1 MSTQPYALYNPAM
14 LAPEQL
20 LAEFSARQTTLE
32 RLVDV
37 VRNNQPGHPPQHA
50 LVCGPR
56 GMGKTTLLWAVAHTI
71 ALREPELAAQWQ
83 PVPFDEESRRIG
95 DLADFWLESIRQWE
109 VACGSTGDT
118 ADGLLDLPPGRI
130 EDAARQC
137 FLKLVDVS
145 GKRALLLVD
154 NVNEVFRNVDN
165 REALH
170 RLRAFLMDDD
180 RVMLLG
186 ACVELSDDVTSI
198 EKPFFDFF
206 RIFELKPLTFEEVR
220 DCLYALADARG
231 DAEARAVI
239 DKREGGL
246 RAIHLLTGGN
256 PRLVK
261 TFYRLLKDGL
271 HRDIRVDL
279 EKLLDEFT
287 PYFKAIVDAL
297 STQQQRIFDAV
308 ALAWNPVEVAHVARQ
323 TRLASNKVSSQLRY
337 MIRSGHIAEVAGQP
351 KKKSYMLADRFSN
364 VHYLMRHGRAARI
377 RFDWFVVM
385 VRLLFEDEE
394 YAKALAVMAKDSVIG
409 APPGWDEACGLVAN
423 AMDRAETPKAR
434 KLLIGQFVTAQNPE
448 SIADLQLAE
457 IACNKALEI
466 DPNDA
471 DAHFKKGRVEEY
483 LSQDARKAAASYSEA
498 VRINPAHVGA
508 WGALAWVNHRLLHD
522 EKAAEAAY
530 RKALEID
537 PEAWWIRTNYGSFLQ
552 EHTTRYDEAEREFR
566 TVCEKDP
573 EPNRTWFNLGNL
585 LKNYL
590 KRPDEAEMAYLT
602 SIKAN
607 ETYAPPVMGLAL
619 LYRDQGKDPS
629 VYGPLAVKAMN
640 LPPYRSF
647 DLWSFFSLCGK
658 DKDAICQVLPA
669 LCHWCAGHSEHVDL
683 TMVYS
688 FAFTL
693 WMRLADLF
701 GPDESLDLMSTMPE
715 ADLKPFEALSDVFHT
730 QKDPSHLHRLAP
742 ERARFVTELLAK
754 GHPKEDEERGP
765 RHSAIP
771 SIISSFKAFSAAMRR
786 VGRLWDPR
794 EFREIRFPF
803 LEEGLFPFA
812 AFLAHVVEQGGVAGE
827 IEQAH
832 LAVAVGVE
840 GGLEAAQGER
850 RVGEHFAAPLEGFL
864 FEIGE
869 RDDGVDEAHV
879 ERLLGVVL
887 AAEIPDFAG
896 FFLADDAGE
905 VAGAEAAIERTDLR
919 AGLAE
924 TGVVR
929 GDGEIADD
937 VQHVAAADRVA
948 GDHGDDGLRQGADFF
963 LQDRAR

>member
-20 LAEFSARQTTLE
+20 LAEFTARQTTLE

-37 VRNNQPGHPPQHA
+37 VRNNQSGHPPQHA
-50 LVCGPR
+50 LISGPR

-71 ALREPELAAQWQ
+71 TLREPELAKQWQ

-95 DLADFWLESIRQWE
+95 DLADFWLECIRQWE
-109 VACGSTGDT
+109 VASGTGGDT
-118 ADGLLDLPPGRI
+118 ADGLLDLPADRI
-130 EDAARQC
+130 EDTARQR
-137 FLKLVDVS
+137 FLKLVDAS

-186 ACVELSDDVTSI
+186 ACVELSNDVTSV

-206 RIFELKPLTFEEVR
+206 RIFELKPLTFDEVR
-220 DCLYALADARG
+220 ECLYALADARG
-231 DAEARAVI
+231 DMEARTVI

-297 STQQQRIFDAV
+297 SPQQQRIFDAV

-337 MIRSGHIAEVAGQP
+337 MIKSGHIAEVASQP

-409 APPGWDEACGLVAN
+409 TAPGWDEACGLVAN
-423 AMDRAETPKAR
+423 AMDRAETSKAR
-434 KLLIGQFVTAQNPE
+434 KLLIGQFVTAQTPE
-448 SIADLQLAE
+448 RIADLHLAE

-483 LSQDARKAAASYSEA
+483 LSKDARKSAECYSEA
-498 VRINPAHVGA
+498 VRINPSHLEA
-508 WGALAWVNHRLLHD
+508 WGALAWVNHRLLYQV
-522 EKAAEAAY
+522 KAAETAY
-530 RKALEID
+530 RKALAIN
-537 PEAWWIRTNYGSFLQ
+537 PEAWWIRTNYGSLLQ
-552 EHTTRYDEAEREFR
+552 EQTTRYHEAEREFKA
-566 TVCEKDP
+566 VCEKDP
-573 EPNRTWFNLGNL
+573 EPRGAWFNLGNL
-585 LKNYL
+585 LRSYL
-590 KRPDEAEMAYLT
+590 NRPADAEEAYLN
-602 SIKAN
+602 SIKADPA
-607 ETYAPPVMGLAL
+607 YAPPLIGLAL
-619 LYRDQGKDPS
+619 LYREQGKDFS
-629 VYGPLAVKAMN
+629 DYRPLALKAMG

-647 DLWSFFSLCGK
+647 DLWSFYSLCGN
-658 DKDAICQVLPA
+658 DKDAIGEVMPA
-669 LCHWCAGHSEHVDL
+669 ICKWCADHPEHL
-683 TMVYS
+683 ELPMVYS

-693 WMRLADLF
+693 WMRFSDLAGAEAAL
-701 GPDESLDLMSTMPE
+701 ELMRSIPE
-715 ADLKPFEALSDVFHT
+715 PGQKPFEALADVFQT

-742 ERARFVTELLAK
+742 ERARFVSELLEK
-754 GHPKEDEERGP
+754 GLNSARKRG
-765 RHSAIP
+765 
-771 SIISSFKAFSAAMRR
+771 K
-786 VGRLWDPR
+786 
-794 EFREIRFPF
+794 
-803 LEEGLFPFA
+803 
-812 AFLAHVVEQGGVAGE
+812 
-827 IEQAH
+827 
-832 LAVAVGVE
+832 
-840 GGLEAAQGER
+840 
-850 RVGEHFAAPLEGFL
+850 
-864 FEIGE
+864 
-869 RDDGVDEAHV
+869 
-879 ERLLGVVL
+879 
-887 AAEIPDFAG
+887 
-896 FFLADDAGE
+896 
-905 VAGAEAAIERTDLR
+905 
-919 AGLAE
+919 
-924 TGVVR
+924 R
-929 GDGEIADD
+929 GK
-937 VQHVAAADRVA
+937 
-948 GDHGDDGLRQGADFF
+948 
-963 LQDRAR
+963 

>member
-1 MSTQPYALYNPAM
+1 MITQPYALYNPAM

-20 LAEFSARQTTLE
+20 LAEFTARQTTLD
-32 RLVDV
+32 RLIDV

-50 LVCGPR
+50 LICGPR
-56 GMGKTTLLWAVAHTI
+56 GMGKTTLLWAVAHRI
-71 ALREPELAAQWQ
+71 NLREPDLAKRWQ

-95 DLADFWLESIRQWE
+95 DLADFWLECIRQWE
-109 VACGSTGDT
+109 VASGSGGDV
-118 ADGLLDLPPGRI
+118 ADGLLDLPPDRI
-130 EDAARQC
+130 ENIARDT
-137 FLKLVDVS
+137 FLKLVDAS

-154 NVNEVFRNVDN
+154 NVNEVFRNVDD

-180 RVMLLG
+180 RVMLFG
-186 ACVELSDDVTSI
+186 ACVELSDHVTSV

-323 TRLASNKVSSQLRY
+323 TRLASNKVSAQLRF
-337 MIRSGHIAEVAGQP
+337 MVKSGHIAEVASRP

-409 APPGWDEACGLVAN
+409 TAPGWDEACGLVAN
-423 AMDRAETPKAR
+423 AMDRAETSKAR
-434 KLLIGQFVTAQNPE
+434 KLLIGQFVTAQTPE
-448 SIADLQLAE
+448 SIADLQLAD

-471 DAHFKKGRVEEY
+471 NAHFKKGRVEEY
-483 LSQDARKAAASYSEA
+483 LSKDARKAAASYSEA
-498 VRINPAHVGA
+498 VRINPSYYEA
-508 WGALAWVNHRLLHD
+508 WGALAWVNHRLLYD
-522 EKAAEAAY
+522 EKAAETAY
-530 RKALEID
+530 LKALEIN

-552 EHTTRYDEAEREFR
+552 EETTRYDEAEREFR
-566 TVCEKDP
+566 TVCKKDP
-573 EPNRTWFNLGNL
+573 EPSRTWFNLGNL
-585 LKNYL
+585 LKSFL
-590 KRPDEAEMAYLT
+590 KRPDKAEEAYRTA
-602 SIKAN
+602 IKAD

-619 LYRDQGKDPS
+619 LHREQGKDPA
-629 VYGPLAVKAMN
+629 VYGQLAIKAMN
-640 LPPYRSF
+640 LPPYRGFELRSF
-647 DLWSFFSLCGK
+647 QYLCGK
-658 DKDAICQVLPA
+658 DKDAIIQVLPA
-669 LCHWCAGHSEHVDL
+669 LCRWCAGHPEHLDL
-683 TMVYS
+683 PMVYS

-693 WMRLADLF
+693 WMRFVDLA
-701 GPDESLDLMSTMPE
+701 GAEGALDLMRTIPE
-715 ADLKPFEALSDVFHT
+715 ADQKPFETLSDVFHT
-730 QKDPSHLHRLAP
+730 QKDSTHLHRLAP

-754 GHPKEDEERGP
+754 RPA
-765 RHSAIP
+765 SA
-771 SIISSFKAFSAAMRR
+771 RR
-786 VGRLWDPR
+786 SGK
-794 EFREIRFPF
+794 
-803 LEEGLFPFA
+803 
-812 AFLAHVVEQGGVAGE
+812 
-827 IEQAH
+827 
-832 LAVAVGVE
+832 
-840 GGLEAAQGER
+840 
-850 RVGEHFAAPLEGFL
+850 
-864 FEIGE
+864 
-869 RDDGVDEAHV
+869 
-879 ERLLGVVL
+879 
-887 AAEIPDFAG
+887 
-896 FFLADDAGE
+896 
-905 VAGAEAAIERTDLR
+905 R
-919 AGLAE
+919 AKL
-924 TGVVR
+924 
-929 GDGEIADD
+929 
-937 VQHVAAADRVA
+937 
-948 GDHGDDGLRQGADFF
+948 
-963 LQDRAR
+963 

>member
-20 LAEFSARQTTLE
+20 LAEFTARQTTLD

-50 LVCGPR
+50 LIAGPR

-71 ALREPELAAQWQ
+71 TLREPDLANQWQ

-95 DLADFWLESIRQWE
+95 DLADFWLECIRQWE
-109 VACGSTGDT
+109 VASGSGGDT
-118 ADGLLDLPPGRI
+118 ADGLLDMPADRI
-130 EDAARQC
+130 EDAARQS

-154 NVNEVFRNVDN
+154 NVNEVFRNVDD

-186 ACVELSDDVTSI
+186 ACVELSDDVTSV

-206 RIFELKPLTFEEVR
+206 RIFELKPLSFDEVR
-220 DCLYALADARG
+220 ECLYALADARG
-231 DAEARAVI
+231 DKEARTVI

-297 STQQQRIFDAV
+297 SAQQQRIFDAV

-337 MIRSGHIAEVAGQP
+337 MIKSGHIAEVASQP

-409 APPGWDEACGLVAN
+409 TAPGWDEACGFVAN
-423 AMDRAETPKAR
+423 AMDRAETSKAR
-434 KLLIGQFVTAQNPE
+434 NLLIGEFVSANDQE
-448 SIADLQLAE
+448 SITNLRLAE
-457 IACNKALEI
+457 IACDKALES
-466 DPNDA
+466 DPSDA
-471 DAHFKKGRVEEY
+471 DAHYHKGLVEEHLY
-483 LSQDARKAAASYSEA
+483 TEAGKAAASYTEA
-498 VRINPAHVGA
+498 VRFNPSHLEA
-508 WGALAWVNHRLLHD
+508 WRSLAWVHHRLLHNK
-522 EKAAEAAY
+522 EAAEAAY
-530 RKALEID
+530 LKALEIN
-537 PEAWWIRTNYGSFLQ
+537 PKAWWIRSNYGSFLQ
-552 EHTTRYDEAEREFR
+552 EETTRYDEAEREFR
-566 TVCEKDP
+566 TVCENDS

-585 LKNYL
+585 LKSFLN
-590 KRPDEAEMAYLT
+590 RPEEAAEAYRT
-602 SIKAN
+602 AIKAN

-619 LYRDQGKDPS
+619 LHREQGKAYS
-629 VYGPLAVKAMN
+629 VYAPLAIKALN
-640 LPPYRSF
+640 LPPYRGFELRSF
-647 DLWSFFSLCGK
+647 LSLCGN
-658 DKDAICQVLPA
+658 DKDAIRQVLPA
-669 LCHWCAGHSEHVDL
+669 ICNWCAGHPDHIDL
-683 TMVYS
+683 PMVYS

-693 WMRLADLF
+693 WMRFADLA
-701 GPDESLDLMSTMPE
+701 GAEESLDLMHTIPG
-715 ADLKPFEALSDVFHT
+715 ADQNPFEALSDVFLT

-742 ERARFVTELLAK
+742 ERARFVTELLEK
-754 GHPKEDEERGP
+754 GPA
-765 RHSAIP
+765 SAG
-771 SIISSFKAFSAAMRR
+771 RR
-786 VGRLWDPR
+786 RKRLKS
-794 EFREIRFPF
+794 
-803 LEEGLFPFA
+803 
-812 AFLAHVVEQGGVAGE
+812 
-827 IEQAH
+827 
-832 LAVAVGVE
+832 
-840 GGLEAAQGER
+840 
-850 RVGEHFAAPLEGFL
+850 
-864 FEIGE
+864 
-869 RDDGVDEAHV
+869 
-879 ERLLGVVL
+879 
-887 AAEIPDFAG
+887 
-896 FFLADDAGE
+896 
-905 VAGAEAAIERTDLR
+905 
-919 AGLAE
+919 
-924 TGVVR
+924 
-929 GDGEIADD
+929 
-937 VQHVAAADRVA
+937 
-948 GDHGDDGLRQGADFF
+948 
-963 LQDRAR
+963 

>member
-20 LAEFSARQTTLE
+20 LAEFTARQTTLD

-50 LVCGPR
+50 LICGPR

-71 ALREPELAAQWQ
+71 TLREPELAKQWQ

-95 DLADFWLESIRQWE
+95 DLADFWLECIRQWE
-109 VACGSTGDT
+109 VASGSGGDR
-118 ADGLLDLPPGRI
+118 ADGLLDQPADRI
-130 EDAARQC
+130 EEAARQS
-137 FLKLVDVS
+137 FLKLVDAS

-154 NVNEVFRNVDN
+154 NVNEVFRNVDD

-186 ACVELSDDVTSI
+186 ACVELSDDVTSV

-206 RIFELKPLTFEEVR
+206 RIFELKPLSFEEVR
-220 DCLYALADARG
+220 ECLYALADARG
-231 DAEARAVI
+231 DKEARVVI

-297 STQQQRIFDAV
+297 SPQQQRIFDAV

-337 MIRSGHIAEVAGQP
+337 MIKSGHIAEVASQP

-409 APPGWDEACGLVAN
+409 TAPGWDEACGLVAN
-423 AMDRAETPKAR
+423 AMDRAETSKAR
-434 KLLIGQFVTAQNPE
+434 KLLIGQFVTAQTPE

-483 LSQDARKAAASYSEA
+483 LSKDARKAAECYSEA
-498 VRINPAHVGA
+498 VRINPSHLEA
-508 WGALAWVNHRLLHD
+508 WGALAWVNHRLLYQVR
-522 EKAAEAAY
+522 AAETAY
-530 RKALEID
+530 RKALDIN
-537 PEAWWIRTNYGSFLQ
+537 PEAWWIRTNYGSLLQ
-552 EHTTRYDEAEREFR
+552 EQTTRYQEAEREFR
-566 TVCEKDP
+566 AVCEKDP
-573 EPNRTWFNLGNL
+573 EPRGAWFNLGNL
-585 LKNYL
+585 LRSFLN
-590 KRPDEAEMAYLT
+590 RPVDAEEAYLN
-602 SIKAN
+602 SINADPA
-607 ETYAPPVMGLAL
+607 YAPPMIGLAL
-619 LYRDQGKDPS
+619 LYREQGKDFS
-629 VYGPLAVKAMN
+629 EYRPLVLKAMS

-647 DLWSFFSLCGK
+647 DLWSFYSLCGN
-658 DKDAICQVLPA
+658 DKGAIGEVLPA
-669 LCHWCAGHSEHVDL
+669 ICKWCADHPEHL
-683 TMVYS
+683 ELPMVYS

-693 WMRLADLF
+693 WMRFAELAGVEASLELMRSIPE
-701 GPDESLDLMSTMPE
+701 PDQ
-715 ADLKPFEALSDVFHT
+715 KPFEALSDVFHT

-742 ERARFVTELLAK
+742 ERARFVTELLEKLPPSARKRVRRAK
-754 GHPKEDEERGP
+754 P
-765 RHSAIP
+765 
-771 SIISSFKAFSAAMRR
+771 
-786 VGRLWDPR
+786 
-794 EFREIRFPF
+794 
-803 LEEGLFPFA
+803 
-812 AFLAHVVEQGGVAGE
+812 
-827 IEQAH
+827 
-832 LAVAVGVE
+832 
-840 GGLEAAQGER
+840 
-850 RVGEHFAAPLEGFL
+850 
-864 FEIGE
+864 
-869 RDDGVDEAHV
+869 
-879 ERLLGVVL
+879 
-887 AAEIPDFAG
+887 
-896 FFLADDAGE
+896 
-905 VAGAEAAIERTDLR
+905 
-919 AGLAE
+919 
-924 TGVVR
+924 
-929 GDGEIADD
+929 
-937 VQHVAAADRVA
+937 
-948 GDHGDDGLRQGADFF
+948 
-963 LQDRAR
+963 